1 MTFEAYLDGALWFQM
16 NEWHATADNQRN
28 GNGDLIGGEWC
39 DIQCIS
45 ENYESAGSRWWTQY
59 EIQVEISAY
68 ARLDRTV
75 VSTVFGNNPHGNTS
89 PDYTFNYGALGIG
102 HRTEQ
107 VRIAGSFRGDCEK
120 YPDGQTT
127 WRMDV
132 KLYFTRAS
140 QKILR
145 DPNTNNIILRAAPE
159 YGDFILRDV

>member
-39 DIQCIS
+39 DIQCES
-45 ENYESAGSRWWTQY
+45 FAYESVGSYWQVHY
-59 EIQVEISAY
+59 HIFVEISAY

-75 VSTVFGNNPHGNTS
+75 TSTVFGNNPHGYVS
-89 PDYTFNYGALGIG
+89 QDYTFYYGALGIG
-102 HRTEQ
+102 HRTEY
-107 VRIAGSFRGDCEK
+107 VRIAGLFGGDCEK
-120 YPDGQTT
+120 YSDGQTT

-132 KLYFTRAS
+132 KLYFTRVS

-145 DPNTNNIILRAAPE
+145 DPNNNNIILRSAPE